1 MPTQQDEAD
10 ARVDAK
16 MAAQL
21 ETIAANHGGEVLGGV
36 DRFGKLLK
44 LASQISWSIF
54 GRGLGLGLAGLGI
67 VFDFSVQSF
76 AELAAWLESFGR
88 TNGARTGSLQKSF
101 GWLGFSSRPRELQQC
116 FVRHQVQ
123 EFRIPRHTS
132 ITQIKTKNYVFR
144 EVPIHGRLFLQ

>member
-67 VFDFSVQSF
+67 VFESSVQSLLGLRLGWRVL
-76 AELAAWLESFGR
+76 AEPTVHAQAAYKR
-88 TNGARTGSLQKSF
+88 A
-101 GWLGFSSRPRELQQC
+101 LG
-116 FVRHQVQ
+116 
-123 EFRIPRHTS
+123 
-132 ITQIKTKNYVFR
+132 
-144 EVPIHGRLFLQ
+144 G